1 MYGSGQPYV
10 YSIRESLR
18 VKNTHARNTKGG
30 GEILPLHISCASSER
45 LRPLTQAVKTAL
57 PTLIDLQQM
66 WRGCECVCVC
76 VSVGVCVWV

>member
-30 GEILPLHISCASSER
+30 GEILPLHISCASFKR
-45 LRPLTQAVKTAL
+45 LRTLSPVVKKDIAAPHLVRKFRKAETTHA
-57 PTLIDLQQM
+57 
-66 WRGCECVCVC
+66 G
-76 VSVGVCVWV
+76 S